1 MRLPNFNPLE
11 SPRSSAIAGTNEVV
25 KENFDFVNGANKSS
39 WSDDP
44 MIVSQQYLDA
54 NKQENTIKITA
65 ATAPV
70 DSGLTKDEAKGQT
83 VEALAATYKPMPTMD
98 QAETQDAYGMINTPT
113 PVMQDTTIDQWNPA
127 YRNFAIGSAIGN
139 LFNGRGLDGAIQ
151 QFGAFADTQQGQ
163 AQLAYQKQVA
173 EAAQR
178 RQTGLDKLKIIQ
190 DIYGTDRQV
199 VNDFNDN
206 VTRQI
211 GILQTAENR
220 RLDNE
225 AKMDRLMYQSE
236 SKIDEITLKG
246 QFDLAKGKMSEEG
259 KLRSD
264 LIKVAST
271 GDRSMYPQIAKML
284 NKMIPGLNLSEGER
298 PYTQRE
304 LDYISKI
311 AYRTAITDPTVRNL
325 EARTGLVGA
334 QTEQAIAR
342 TRVLEE
348 EFKWYGKKA
357 ASEIAKRYADI
368 ENIDTDNALN
378 REIFEQKKNDISK
391 LMNGTMSAQRD
402 AVSQAQREVQG
413 LRDRLTK
420 YQSDLAKVANPTQ
433 AELDTLQGIK
443 NSLQAAKNKYTEQY
457 AILEAI
463 VKKNVEVMGAID
475 EKYKGF
481 GIETP
486 AENDGTLQPARPD
499 ISGIIGGGV
508 ARNRP

>member
-211 GILQTAENR
+211 GIVQTAENK
-220 RLDNE
+220 RLDNDARKE
-225 AKMDRLMYQSE
+225 LEGIRGDF
-236 SKIDEITLKG
+236 KIQGIVLKG
-246 QFDLAKGKMSEEG
+246 ANDMARNEATNESRFLNTALKIMSNG
-259 KLRSD
+259 
-264 LIKVAST
+264 
-271 GDRSMYPQIAKML
+271 GPQMYPQLAVLMNQAMGTSFPTDGRPFTPQEQRALAAAAYTIG
-284 NKMIPGLNLSEGER
+284 ITQPTIDNLGKKGNL
-298 PYTQRE
+298 
-304 LDYISKI
+304 LDEQT
-311 AYRTAITDPTVRNL
+311 RQTA
-325 EARTGLVGA
+325 ARTKL
-334 QTEQAIAR
+334 
-342 TRVLEE
+342 LEE
-348 EFKWYGKKA
+348 EFKYYGKTKA
-357 ASEIAKRYADI
+357 AQIAKIYADI
-368 ENIDTDNALN
+368 ENMSTDNVLN
-378 REIFEQKKNDISK
+378 REVFEQKKNDISK

-402 AVSQAQREVQG
+402 AVSQAQKEVQG

-420 YQSDLAKVANPTQ
+420 YQSDLAKIANPTQ

-481 GIETP
+481 QIETP
-486 AENDGTLQPARPD
+486 AENNGAVSPLFPD
-499 ISGIIGGGV
+499 LSGGIGAN
-508 ARNRP
+508 ARNR